1 MATPPRADAARPLI
15 ALHGV
20 GRDFDVSKPWLN
32 RAVERAPRQLLRAV
46 DDFSLEVRRGETL
59 ALVGESGCGKSTVAR
74 LIVGLYP
81 PSRGRIEFDGRPQ
94 TTSAAGIWPA
104 EVRRRMQMIFQDPY
118 ASLNPRWR
126 VTDIVAEPL
135 RAHGLLTTRTHAIG
149 RVAELLAQVGLS
161 PADGDKYPHEFSGG
175 QRQRISIA
183 RALSSAPEFLVC
195 DEPTSALDVSVQAQI
210 LNLMKEL
217 QDRLGLTY
225 LFISHNL
232 AVVSQMATRVGVM
245 YLGRLV
251 ELSGAA
257 TLFSRPRHPYTRML
271 LDAIPD
277 LDMSGRP
284 RTPVAG
290 EVANPL
296 DPPSGCAFHPRCP
309 LANQRCHAERPE
321 LKAEPQGSLVACHA
335 VEEDRIPA

>member
-1 MATPPRADAARPLI
+1 MATPAPPKAARPLV
-15 ALHGV
+15 ALRDV

-32 RAVERAPRQLLRAV
+32 RVVEHAPRQLLRAV
-46 DDFSLEVRRGETL
+46 DDFSLEVRAAETV

-74 LIVGLYP
+74 LIVGLFP
-81 PSRGRIEFDGRPQ
+81 PSRGQIEFDGTPQ
-94 TTSAAGIWPA
+94 TTSAAGIWSP

-135 RAHGLLTTRTHAIG
+135 LAHGLLTG
-149 RVAELLAQVGLS
+149 RADLRARVFELLVQVGLA

-251 ELSGAA
+251 ELADA
-257 TLFSRPRHPYTRML
+257 EALFSRPQHPYTRML

-277 LDMSGRP
+277 LEMSGRP

-309 LANQRCHAERPE
+309 LANQRCRTERPE
-321 LKAEPQGSLVACHA
+321 LKAEPQGAVVACHA
-335 VEEDRIPA
+335 VEEGRMAA

>member
-1 MATPPRADAARPLI
+1 VHAGQT
-15 ALHGV
+15 V
-20 GRDFDVSKPWLN
+20 
-32 RAVERAPRQLLRAV
+32 
-46 DDFSLEVRRGETL
+46 

-74 LIVGLYP
+74 LIVGLFP
-81 PSRGRIEFDGRPQ
+81 PSHGRIEFDGTPQ
-94 TTSAAGIWPA
+94 TTAAAGIWSR

-135 RAHGLLTTRTHAIG
+135 VAHGLLTG
-149 RVAELLAQVGLS
+149 RADLRARVFDLLAQVGLAA
-161 PADGDKYPHEFSGG
+161 ADGDKYPHEFSGG

-225 LFISHNL
+225 LLISHNL

-251 ELSGAA
+251 ELADA
-257 TLFSRPRHPYTRML
+257 EALFLRPQHPYSRML

-309 LANQRCHAERPE
+309 LANQRCSAERPA
-321 LKAEPQGSLVACHA
+321 LKREPQGSLVACHA
-335 VEEDRIPA
+335 VEEGRVAA

>member
-1 MATPPRADAARPLI
+1 
-15 ALHGV
+15 
-20 GRDFDVSKPWLN
+20 
-32 RAVERAPRQLLRAV
+32 
-46 DDFSLEVRRGETL
+46 
-59 ALVGESGCGKSTVAR
+59 
-74 LIVGLYP
+74 
-81 PSRGRIEFDGRPQ
+81 
-94 TTSAAGIWPA
+94 
-104 EVRRRMQMIFQDPY
+104 MQMIFQDPY

-135 RAHGLLTTRTHAIG
+135 VAHGLLTG
-149 RVAELLAQVGLS
+149 RADLRARVFDLLAQVGLAA
-161 PADGDKYPHEFSGG
+161 ADGDKYPHEFSGG

-225 LFISHNL
+225 LLISHNL

-251 ELSGAA
+251 ELADA
-257 TLFSRPRHPYTRML
+257 EALFLRPQHPYSRML

-309 LANQRCHAERPE
+309 LANQRCSAERPA
-321 LKAEPQGSLVACHA
+321 LKREPQGSLVACHA
-335 VEEDRIPA
+335 VEEGRVAA